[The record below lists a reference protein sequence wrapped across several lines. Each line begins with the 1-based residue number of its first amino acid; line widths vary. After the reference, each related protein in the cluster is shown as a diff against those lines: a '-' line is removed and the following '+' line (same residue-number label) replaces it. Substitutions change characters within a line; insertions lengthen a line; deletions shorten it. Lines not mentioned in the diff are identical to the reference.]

1 MRSAPGLR
9 RSWPFPPYGRI
20 RRADEPDRRGGI
32 GRKYIACRIPRQLVS
47 SRSAPDAHPALPE
60 GALGEVLAPPTRNCS
75 TGDLPWWARPP
86 GLPVSHT
93 ARGASLGRGTP
104 GDAHEVGLTKV
115 LIVDDDRTMV
125 SLLKTLFEIQGYQ
138 VLTALQEDAVL
149 ASLRGDMPD
158 VVFMDVFLSGLDGLD
173 LLRQIRAAKDL
184 EGLRVIM
191 TSGMDVSDA
200 CLEAGANAFLL
211 KPYTPDQLLELIQ
224 QNVPPPGTSPA
235 KGG

>member
-1 MRSAPGLR
+1 
-9 RSWPFPPYGRI
+9 
-20 RRADEPDRRGGI
+20 
-32 GRKYIACRIPRQLVS
+32 
-47 SRSAPDAHPALPE
+47 
-60 GALGEVLAPPTRNCS
+60 
-75 TGDLPWWARPP
+75 
-86 GLPVSHT
+86 
-93 ARGASLGRGTP
+93 
-104 GDAHEVGLTKV
+104 LTKV

-149 ASLRGDMPD
+149 AVLRDDVPD

-200 CLEAGANAFLL
+200 CLEAGANAFLM

-224 QNVPPPGTSPA
+224 QNVPPPGISAA